1 MSKEFYELLATSREL
16 YEAMNRFDAFTAK
29 KLGVH
34 PSDIRCLNALLD
46 GELTAGQIGER
57 LGLTTGSVTALI
69 NRLVKIG
76 YVVRAE
82 NERDRRQIKVSLN
95 PEFRD
100 RAELIYNSLG
110 GHIGAQFEDCTADEI
125 KQSTDCLQRIM
136 SGFSLSRFDG
146 KS

>member
-16 YEAMNRFDAFTAK
+16 YEAINRFDAFTAK
-29 KLGVH
+29 RLEVH

-69 NRLVKIG
+69 NRLVKVG
-76 YVVRAE
+76 YIVRAE
-82 NERDRRQIKVSLN
+82 SEQDRRQIKVSLH
-95 PEFRD
+95 PDFRD

-110 GHIGAQFEDCTADEI
+110 GHIGAQFQDCSPEEI
-125 KQSTDCLQRIM
+125 KQSTQSLKRIM
-136 SGFSLSRFDG
+136 AGFSVTRFN
-146 KS
+146 K